1 VERARLMQAAAED
14 LRTILDVVEA
24 EAKAM
29 AAAQTRFAAKTSRRT
44 NAAE

>member
-1 VERARLMQAAAED
+1 MQAAAED
-14 LRTILDVVEA
+14 LRTILAIFEA

-44 NAAE
+44 IAE